1 MAKNSGKGP
10 YQSALTGKF
19 VTTKYANSNP
29 GKTVGHRP
37 PSKPSSK
44 KGK

>member
-1 MAKNSGKGP
+1 MAKNTSKGP

-19 VTTKYANSNP
+19 VTKKYATSNP

-37 PSKPSSK
+37 KPSK
-44 KGK
+44 GK